1 MTVNKD
7 QNGAGR
13 ENPPLNIYTNT
24 SPGSPTSSSGDSSSL
39 VSQAVSAFPLNS
51 GGSTDDKFVAS
62 YSQPN
67 TSESETLSSASAI
80 FKRMEQRLPEITFF
94 RATIGKILSELKTPV
109 YAPGERHP
117 AVIDALQ
124 KLHVIVAMLSSSGL
138 ALSLDSVLIGN
149 VRSDLSRV
157 RQELCRSLGM
167 HDNAINVAEE
177 DQKDAA
183 AVRLAQNKLSKKRSN
198 AKLLFREFKVR
209 EEQIKKFFL
218 DKDNI
223 RLDEIIAEDNIS
235 KTFRGEIIA
244 GDSKGKKVHVR
255 QYTEIACGDPN
266 VITQRTIFLTQLMHQ
281 CENIARPRFVVPS
294 AKMVVTDPIS
304 HMTLDKLLQ
313 DRDVILTKA
322 QKIEIALKIAGALA
336 LVHTFD
342 VLHRDIR
349 ACNVLMTESTTPDG
363 RTVTVPKLT
372 GFEICRDRQGDHS
385 RGEKIPKQPMYAPE
399 IATGHGTSLK
409 TDVFAFGVLMYEIS
423 VGKSPSMEKNRV
435 TQQDVNNWN
444 SQEHG
449 NLSIPYSELLVSCI
463 SFDYE
468 RRPTMKEVAEK
479 LAAIAGEA
487 NFAP

>member
-167 HDNAINVAEE
+167 HDNAINMAEE

-435 TQQDVNNWN
+435 TQQDVNDWN